1 MLVAVLVENTTAR
14 PELITEH
21 GLGLHIAWQDKCLM
35 MDFGHKGAVVPN
47 AEALGVDLSA
57 VAFGVLSHG
66 HFDHGGGIAAFRE
79 KNPAAPIYVHRHAFG
94 EYWADRVDGTKEYIG
109 LDRSL
114 WQDENLR
121 LVEGVTELGEGALIV
136 DGITGRQLYS
146 RANESLLEMTE
157 SGFRRD
163 VFSHEQA
170 LILPQG
176 SGYVIF
182 GGCAHNG
189 IVNVM
194 ERAVQLWGKAPD
206 AVLSGFHL
214 ADPTSQRGYDPDL
227 TAAIAERLRQY
238 PTRYYTCHCTGL
250 AAYEVLK
257 NAMGDQVDYA
267 ACGNVLEI

>member
-1 MLVAVLVENTTAR
+1 MTITVLVENTTDR
-14 PELITEH
+14 PDLITEH
-21 GLGLHIAWQDKCLM
+21 GLGLHIAWQGRSLM
-35 MDFGHKGAVVPN
+35 MDFGHKGAILPN
-47 AEALGVDLSA
+47 AQALGVDLSA

-79 KNPAAPIYVHRHAFG
+79 KNPAAPIFVHRHAFR
-94 EYWADRVDGTKEYIG
+94 EYRAERMDGTKEYIG
-109 LDRSL
+109 LDPALR
-114 WQDENLR
+114 QDENIR
-121 LVEGVTELGEGALIV
+121 LTEGVTELGDGALV
-136 DGITGRQLYS
+136 FDGITGRMLYS
-146 RANESLLEMTE
+146 RANDSLLEKSE

-163 VFSHEQA
+163 GFTHEQA

-176 SGYVIF
+176 SGYVLF

-194 ERAVQLWGKAPD
+194 ERAMQVWGKAPD

-238 PTRYYTCHCTGL
+238 PTRYYTGHCTGL
-250 AAYEVLK
+250 AAYGVLK

-267 ACGNVLEI
+267 ACGNVLDI